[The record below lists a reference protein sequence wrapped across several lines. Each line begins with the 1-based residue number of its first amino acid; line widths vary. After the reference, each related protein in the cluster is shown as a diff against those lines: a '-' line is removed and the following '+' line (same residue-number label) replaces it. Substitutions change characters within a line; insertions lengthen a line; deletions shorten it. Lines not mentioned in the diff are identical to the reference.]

1 MAEKKKMIESAA
13 PAADKKKALETAMAQ
28 IEKAYGK
35 GSIMRLGDN
44 TRVVVEAIPTG
55 SLALDLALGIGQSEK
70 VAGLL
75 VQAGYENIRI
85 TRDTGRIDRV
95 VEGQRPKEREIPD
108 LLHESLH
115 EEEG

>member
-1 MAEKKKMIESAA
+1 M
-13 PAADKKKALETAMAQ
+13 
-28 IEKAYGK
+28 
-35 GSIMRLGDN
+35 
-44 TRVVVEAIPTG
+44 
-55 SLALDLALGIGQSEK
+55 GIGQSEK